1 MAAKRGTRKRRAARS
16 GLAKVQRTLST
27 AARPWYI
34 GRWAGTGRRIIR
46 GVRPKRFGL

>member
-1 MAAKRGTRKRRAARS
+1 MKRGTRKRRPARL

-34 GRWAGTGRRIIR
+34 GRWAGTGRKIVR
-46 GVRPKRFGL
+46 GVRRKVAR